1 MKSVI
6 VFILF
11 FVGLQVS
18 NAQIDK
24 PNNSFAIPA
33 EEVEDPKAANA
44 LEIKAEKESNEI
56 KPDDSAENKVVT
68 PKPQLVSKKPKKPF
82 SIIEKDNFKNP
93 AELYT
98 DNLKKQLKFK
108 EDQERK
114 NNGSRVNQFLGE
126 FKTKAK
132 KVNIIYRDHQ
142 APDGDVIR
150 VFVNDDIVV
159 PSVVLTASTNGFNL
173 DLKDGINKIDFQALN
188 QGLSGPNTAEFR
200 VLDENG
206 EVISSNQWNLATGVK
221 ATIVLIKEEGKL
233 KTVKNN

>member
-1 MKSVI
+1 MRSL
-6 VFILF
+6 FILVF
-11 FVGLQVS
+11 CFGALHFC
-18 NAQIDK
+18 NAQIDR

-33 EEVEDPKAANA
+33 EEVKNPKADNA
-44 LEIKAEKESNEI
+44 LDIKAEKDSNEI
-56 KPDDSAENKVVT
+56 KPDETADNKVIA
-68 PKPQLVSKKPKKPF
+68 PKPKLVSKKPEKPF
-82 SIIEKDNFKNP
+82 SIIETNNYKNP

-108 EDQERK
+108 EDQERS

-159 PSVVLTASTNGFNL
+159 SHAVLTGGSNGFFL
-173 DLKDGINKIDFQALN
+173 ELKDGINKIDFLALN

-200 VLDENG
+200 ILDETG
-206 EVISSNQWNLATGVK
+206 SVISSNQWNLATGVK
-221 ATIVLIKEEGKL
+221 ATIILVKDDGKL
-233 KTVKNN
+233 TLSKQ